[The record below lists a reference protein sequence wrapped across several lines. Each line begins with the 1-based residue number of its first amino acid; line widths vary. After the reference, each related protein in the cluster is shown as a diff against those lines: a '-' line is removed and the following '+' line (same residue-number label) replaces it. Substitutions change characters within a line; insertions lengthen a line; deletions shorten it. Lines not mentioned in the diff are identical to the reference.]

1 MGQKCEWCRLEMGSG
16 RHLIRYF
23 YEKQQIIII
32 LLRWVY
38 ALPSSSSPLGRYCS
52 VATIDCLGSK
62 VEHGILFKSPGH
74 NVTTPCQL
82 LSSAP
87 WHSGDGGSLLMVNV
101 NFLCGTQAN
110 LPPLFFAAEESL
122 SSKIEFPNKRGGCGW
137 WWARSWLAGEGLAS
151 LGNPWQRK
159 RTILLFTSAS
169 LRRHD
174 MGLG

>member
-1 MGQKCEWCRLEMGSG
+1 MKSSR
-16 RHLIRYF
+16 
-23 YEKQQIIII
+23 
-32 LLRWVY
+32 
-38 ALPSSSSPLGRYCS
+38 SSSFSCAECMHCPAPPAHWAGIVQWLRSIASDQKWSKEFYSRALDTMLQHLASCS
-52 VATIDCLGSK
+52 AL
-62 VEHGILFKSPGH
+62 
-74 NVTTPCQL
+74 
-82 LSSAP
+82 AP

-137 WWARSWLAGEGLAS
+137 WWARSWLAGAGLAS

-159 RTILLFTSAS
+159 RTILLSTSAS
-169 LRRHD
+169 LRTHD

>member
-16 RHLIRYF
+16 WHLIRYF
-23 YEKQQIIII
+23 YEKKQIII

-52 VATIDCLGSK
+52 VAAIDCLGSK
-62 VEHGILFKSPGH
+62 VEHGILLQHLAS
-74 NVTTPCQL
+74 CSAL
-82 LSSAP
+82 AP
-87 WHSGDGGSLLMVNV
+87 WHSADGGSLLMVNV

-137 WWARSWLAGEGLAS
+137 WWARSWLVGAGLAS